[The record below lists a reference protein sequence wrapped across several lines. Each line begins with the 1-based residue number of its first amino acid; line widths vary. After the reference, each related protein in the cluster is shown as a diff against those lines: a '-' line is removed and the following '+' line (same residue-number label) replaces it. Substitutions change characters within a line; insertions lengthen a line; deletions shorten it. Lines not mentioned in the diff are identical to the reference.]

1 MKEYFFDLSSYYQHY
16 SIYDIKHDLNY
27 SERKGKSLKLKN
39 KKYIFLH
46 FKIARFHQLVW
57 DVVEVFSKDSC
68 RKINVFKE

>member
-1 MKEYFFDLSSYYQHY
+1 MT
-16 SIYDIKHDLNY
+16 IIKHDLNY
-27 SERKGKSLKLKN
+27 SERKGKTLKLKN

-46 FKIARFHQLVW
+46 FKSSKIHQLVW